1 MLKSDY
7 IPGELES
14 SKFSAMK
21 EPYYQALETIK
32 GLGYTVEDYIHHFP
46 CFTGHLTLAR
56 YLSLIEC
63 YQKTL
68 GIAGH
73 MAEIGVYKGA
83 GSILLAKLT
92 QLYEPNALTQVHG
105 FDWFQ
110 GAGNLSAEDQ
120 KHLIEGSYFEPKSRV
135 ETLVKAQ
142 HIDHILKIH
151 DMDMSSGAVDEFF
164 QKSTHL
170 QFKLVIFDI
179 GVYGVVSK
187 CLPHFW
193 ERLTPGGIMIFDQY
207 NFDIGPGET
216 RAVREFLPN
225 VVIRTFPHGWMPTA
239 YVIKE

>member
-1 MLKSDY
+1 MSKGDY

-14 SKFSAMK
+14 SKFSALK
-21 EPYYQALETIK
+21 EPYYQAMETIK
-32 GLGYTVEDYIHHFP
+32 GLGYSTEDYIHNFP
-46 CFTGHLTLAR
+46 CFCGHLTLAR

-73 MAEIGVYKGA
+73 MAEIGMYKGA
-83 GSILLAKLT
+83 GSMLLAKLS

-110 GAGNLSAEDQ
+110 GEQNLSKEDMN
-120 KHLIEGSYFEPKSRV
+120 HLIEGSYFEPKSRV

-142 HIDHILKIH
+142 NLDHILKIH
-151 DMDMSSGAVDEFF
+151 DMDMSSEAVGEFF
-164 QKSTHL
+164 QKNKHL

-179 GVYGVVSK
+179 GIYDVVRN
-187 CLPHFW
+187 CLPYFW
-193 ERLTPGGIMIFDQY
+193 ERLTPGGIIIFDQY
-207 NFDIGPGET
+207 NFDIAPGET

-225 VVIRTFPHGWMPTA
+225 VIIRTFPHGW
-239 YVIKE
+239 